1 MEKTPRP
8 CKIPYLILLFGLLT
22 CGLYADVGS
31 PSSYYSPVAL
41 RYEIKVGVILDMGSL
56 TGKSIYSCITMALSD
71 FYASNGQYRTRIIL
85 HLRDSQ
91 GQSML
96 AISAALDLL
105 ENVNVHAIIGP
116 DTYLEKELLEMLEDK
131 ARVPIFSFNSTFLSS
146 SEYPFLVQIKQDDT
160 FQFRGIAA
168 ILKSYDWRTINVIY
182 EDGHNGR
189 DILPCLADNVQ
200 EENI

>member
-1 MEKTPRP
+1 M
-8 CKIPYLILLFGLLT
+8 LL
-22 CGLYADVGS
+22 AV
-31 PSSYYSPVAL
+31 
-41 RYEIKVGVILDMGSL
+41 
-56 TGKSIYSCITMALSD
+56 
-71 FYASNGQYRTRIIL
+71 
-85 HLRDSQ
+85 
-91 GQSML
+91 
-96 AISAALDLL
+96 AALDLL

-116 DTYLEKELLEMLEDK
+116 DTYLEKEFLEMLQGK

-189 DILPCLADNVQ
+189 DILPYLADYVQ